1 MILGVW
7 LAVVAIGLV
16 ALGAVAVTTV
26 VAPDLTFVAGIG
38 GTFPWTAAAIG
49 ATNIQ
54 QRVEATGELAST
66 SEPMV
71 ALLCTMITAIHVLV
85 ALYGASGVLAAVTR
99 IRPGGV

>member
-7 LAVVAIGLV
+7 WAVIAIGLV

-26 VAPDLTFVAGIG
+26 VAPDVTFVAGIA
-38 GTFPWTAAAIG
+38 GTFPWALAALG

-66 SEPMV
+66 SEPAV
-71 ALLCTMITAIHVLV
+71 ALLCTMLTALHVLV
-85 ALYGASGVLAAVTR
+85 ALYGAGGVLAAIGRV
-99 IRPGGV
+99 RPGGY